1 MIIPVIL
8 SGGVGSRLWPL
19 SREHLP
25 KQLMP
30 LLGGEYSLFQKTL
43 MRVSKIAEAAPPII
57 VCNESHRF
65 MAAAQMQALNMTYTD
80 IILEPVS
87 RNTCPAITVGALA
100 ATKDDKDPD
109 VLVLPADHIIRED
122 DLFASA
128 VRSGSALT
136 SNGSIITFGIVPD
149 RPETGYGYIH
159 KGESVPGHSNGSAC
173 LVREFFEKPDHQKAR
188 SFVDSKEY
196 FWNSGMFMFRA
207 SVFLKELG
215 RLSPEILSACRES
228 YEKARR
234 DLDFTRLDEDAFS
247 SCPSISIDYAVMEK
261 TPQAV
266 VIPLAAGWSDVGSWL
281 SLHEVCEKDDCLNAV
296 TGDVLLEDVRNCYIH
311 SENRLV
317 AALGIENQIIIE
329 TKDAVL
335 VSSIERSQDVKLI
348 VAKLK
353 EQKRE
358 EAFSHSR
365 IYRPWGSYESIDTGE
380 RFQVKRITVN
390 PGASLSL
397 QMHYH
402 RTEHW
407 IVVRGTARITND
419 DKVSLLH
426 EDQSTYIPCGT
437 QHRLENPGKIPL
449 ELIEVQSGS
458 YLGED
463 DIRRF
468 DDKYGRSQTGS

>member
-1 MIIPVIL
+1 MIAPVIL

-30 LLGGEYSLFQKTL
+30 LLGGEHSLFQKTL
-43 MRVSKIAEAAPPII
+43 MRLSKIAGTAPPII

-65 MAAAQMQALNMTYTD
+65 MAAAQMQALNVTYSD
-80 IILEPVS
+80 IILEPVG
-87 RNTCPAITVGALA
+87 RNTCPAITVGVLA
-100 ATKDDKDPD
+100 AMKDDEDPD
-109 VLVLPADHIIRED
+109 VLVLPADHLIRED

-128 VRSGSALT
+128 VQKGSELT
-136 SNGSIITFGIVPD
+136 PDGNIITFGIVPD
-149 RPETGYGYIH
+149 RPETGYGYIC
-159 KGESVPGHSNGSAC
+159 KGESVPGHSNTEAC
-173 LVREFFEKPDHQKAR
+173 LVRKFFEKPDYEKAC
-188 SFVDSKEY
+188 SYVESKEY
-196 FWNSGMFMFRA
+196 YWNSGMFMFRA
-207 SVFLKELG
+207 SVFLDELR

-228 YEKARR
+228 YEKARP
-234 DLDFTRLDEDAFS
+234 DLDFTRLEERSFA
-247 SCPSISIDYAVMEK
+247 SCPNISIDYAVMEK
-261 TPQAV
+261 TPRAV
-266 VIPLAAGWSDVGSWL
+266 VVPLKVGWSDVGSWL
-281 SLHEVCEKDDCLNAV
+281 SLHEVCEKDEFRNVV

-311 SENRLV
+311 SENRLI

-348 VAKLK
+348 AGRLK
-353 EQKRE
+353 KQMRE

-365 IYRPWGSYESIDTGE
+365 TYRPWGSYESIDTGE
-380 RFQVKRITVN
+380 RFKVKRITVN

-402 RTEHW
+402 RAEHW
-407 IVVRGTARITND
+407 IVVRGTARIIKD
-419 DKVSLLH
+419 DEEFLLN
-426 EDQSTYIPCGT
+426 EDQSTYIPWGT
-437 QHRLENPGKIPL
+437 RHRLENPGKIPL

-463 DIRRF
+463 DICRF
-468 DDKYGRSQTGS
+468 DDKYGRCPET